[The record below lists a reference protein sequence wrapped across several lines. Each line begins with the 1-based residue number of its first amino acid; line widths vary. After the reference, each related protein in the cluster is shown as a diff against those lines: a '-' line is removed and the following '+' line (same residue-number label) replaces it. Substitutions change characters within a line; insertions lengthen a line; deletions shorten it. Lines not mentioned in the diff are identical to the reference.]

1 MKQVQAN
8 RIQKYNISILIISVQ
23 ILDIIV
29 HFLTNQLEIIR
40 VQSNIVIM
48 LWTIFLFIQT
58 RSFSKRV
65 ITTISISIYLIL
77 NLLFI
82 FQYGIVNSN
91 SGDLRIALF
100 IFVLLTIGLAF
111 MQTNQFKSRGII

>member
-8 RIQKYNISILIISVQ
+8 RIPKYNISILIISVQ